1 MICRV
6 NVGFVYKKRKNMF
19 AKYKGFLYIWRI
31 SVNNINNLC
40 TWRIYAHIM
49 KVYVDNNEY
58 LCT

>member
-1 MICRV
+1 MYDLCT
-6 NVGFVYKKRKNMF
+6 KKKKNMF

-40 TWRIYAHIM
+40 TLRIYAHIM
-49 KVYVDNNEY
+49 KVSVDNNEY